1 MEIRFSQRAAD
12 RLVEIARYV
21 YEKSGNPDKA
31 DETMEA
37 LKGCIVRTLSTF
49 PRLGRPAAE
58 FGPGQRKLVCR
69 GYTVVYRI
77 EKEFIFVVTIF
88 RENLP

>member
-1 MEIRFSQRAAD
+1 
-12 RLVEIARYV
+12 VEIALYV
-21 YEKSGNPDKA
+21 YKKSVNPDNA

-58 FGPGQRKLVCR
+58 FGPGQRKLVCQ
-69 GYTVVYRI
+69 GYTIIYRI
-77 EKEFIFVVTIF
+77 EKEWIFIVTIF

>member
-1 MEIRFSQRAAD
+1 
-12 RLVEIARYV
+12 VEIACYV

-31 DETMEA
+31 DEAMEA

-58 FGPGQRKLVCR
+58 FGPGQRKLVCQDF
-69 GYTVVYRI
+69 TIVYRI
-77 EKEFIFVVTIF
+77 EKELIFIVTIF